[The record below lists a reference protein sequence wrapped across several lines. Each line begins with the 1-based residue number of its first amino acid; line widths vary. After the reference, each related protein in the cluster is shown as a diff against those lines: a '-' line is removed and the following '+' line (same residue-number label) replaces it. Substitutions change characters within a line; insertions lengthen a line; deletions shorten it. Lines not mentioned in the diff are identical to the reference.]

1 METFSDQRNRNA
13 DSAGRRG
20 RLLKASRS
28 QARHK
33 KKTKIQLACDA
44 IAREFDPEKII
55 LFGSHAHGEPGRNSD
70 IDLLVVMPFKGSP
83 FRQAALILN
92 HVVNKVGVLPM
103 DLLVRTSKQVKQR
116 LQLGYRFMR
125 ELMEHGLVMY
135 EADHA

>member
-1 METFSDQRNRNA
+1 MGTFSDQRNRNG
-13 DSAGRRG
+13 DSASRA
-20 RLLKASRS
+20 RLRQASRS
-28 QARHK
+28 QARRQHK
-33 KKTKIQLACDA
+33 AKIQLACDA

-103 DLLVRTSKQVKQR
+103 DLLVRTSKQVKER
-116 LQLGYRFMR
+116 LQIGDHFMR
-125 ELMEHGLVMY
+125 EIIEHGLVMY